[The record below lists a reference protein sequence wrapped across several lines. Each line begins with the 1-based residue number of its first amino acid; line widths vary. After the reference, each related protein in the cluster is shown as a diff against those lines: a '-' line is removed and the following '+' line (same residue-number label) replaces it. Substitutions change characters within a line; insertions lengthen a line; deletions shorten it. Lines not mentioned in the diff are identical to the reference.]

1 MKDTI
6 ANITKWILYIL
17 LALVLVSG
25 ILFMFTDA
33 LSVDAMLNWA
43 KLLLILGVA
52 VMVISPIY
60 GFIINPK
67 NAVKML
73 IMLGIFTV
81 IIIIAY
87 SMSTVSFTDLQLE
100 TLKTTANTSRIV
112 GTGLYVTY
120 IAMGLA
126 VLAAIYASF
135 VKVFK

>member
-17 LALVLVSG
+17 LALVLISG
-25 ILFMFTDA
+25 ILFMFTDV

-52 VMVISPIY
+52 ITVISPIY
-60 GFIINPK
+60 GFIINPG

-73 IMLGIFTV
+73 ISLGIFVV
-81 IIIIAY
+81 ILIIAY
-87 SMSTVSFTDLQLE
+87 SMAGNTFTDLELE
-100 TLKTTANTSRIV
+100 SLKTTATMSKIV
-112 GTGLYVTY
+112 GTGLYITY
-120 IAMGLA
+120 IALGLA